1 MPYSPFFVLYAIYEI
16 VTSFIRA
23 FFAGK
28 DIRLIMQEEEQKHQ
42 RDFDQ
47 MLQNDPSSGAKEL
60 LHLLS
65 KQKESYKVAR

>member
-1 MPYSPFFVLYAIYEI
+1 MPYSPFFVLHAIYEI

-23 FFAGK
+23 FFTGK
-28 DIRLIMQEEEQKHQ
+28 DVRLLMREEEIKQQ

-60 LHLLS
+60 LQLLS